1 MSFTATMSVAD
12 HTAII
17 VVTGELDSASAPRL
31 HQTIEQAIQA
41 EVSRLELR
49 AMALTY
55 MSSAGLRALLFA
67 RQKLGT
73 NGSVVLIGA
82 PEPVTRTI
90 HQAGLARSIQMA
102 DE

>member
-1 MSFTATMSVAD
+1 MTFSASLSVAD

-17 VVTGELDSASAPRL
+17 EMSGELDSASAPRL
-31 HQTIEQAIQA
+31 HQTIDQALQA
-41 EVSRLELR
+41 DVSRLELR

-67 RQKLGT
+67 RQKMGEQ
-73 NGSVVLIGA
+73 GMVVLVGA

-90 HQAGLARSIQMA
+90 YQAGLARSILMA
-102 DE
+102 DI